1 LEKVG
6 TVFSNHWNFMP
17 MDERDEMI
25 DQPIRDLLGNGNQ
38 PLLSYEFFP
47 PKDDQ
52 GMETLRGIV
61 ERLQP
66 TRPDFVTV
74 TYGAGGSTR
83 ERSFKVCSMLAEMGL
98 TPVMPHLTCVGSSRD
113 DLRALAD
120 EIYERGHRNIMTLR
134 GDPPK
139 GDTTFT
145 PAPDGLSYAVDLVR
159 LLKDQHPDF
168 CCGVAAYP
176 EKHPEAASPESDLD
190 NLKAKF
196 DAGGDFGT
204 TQLFFDNAVYYRFLE
219 KATAA
224 GVTKPILPGLLPALS
239 LKQVERM
246 CAMCQASLPPALA
259 ERLASAGGDADAAE
273 QVGIDW
279 AIEQIRDLLDHGVP
293 GVHLYILNRS
303 RAALS
308 KPLLELFGRS

>member
-1 LEKVG
+1 
-6 TVFSNHWNFMP
+6 MP
-17 MDERDEMI
+17 DPAIDTLFARTER
-25 DQPIRDLLGNGNQ
+25 

-47 PKDDQ
+47 PKDAA
-52 GMETLRGIV
+52 GLEALRATC

-83 ERSFKVCSMLAEMGL
+83 ERTFQVCAMLSELGFA
-98 TPVMPHLTCVGSSRD
+98 PVMPHLTCVGSSRV
-113 DLRALAD
+113 DLYALAD
-120 EIYERGHRNIMTLR
+120 RIYAAGHRNIMTLR

-159 LLKDQHPDF
+159 LLKERHPDF

-176 EKHPEAASPESDLD
+176 EKHPEAATAESDLH
-190 NLKAKF
+190 NLKNKL
-196 DAGGDFGT
+196 DAGGAFGT
-204 TQLFFDNAVYYRFLE
+204 TQLFFDNAVYYRFVEQARALGI
-219 KATAA
+219 TR
-224 GVTKPILPGLLPALS
+224 PILPGLLPALS

-246 CAMCQASLPPALA
+246 CTMCGTALPAALA
-259 ERLASAGGDADAAE
+259 DRLRAAGDDAEAAE

-279 AIEQIRDLLDHGVP
+279 AIEQMRDLLAHGVP
-293 GVHLYILNRS
+293 GIHLYILNRS

-308 KPLLELFGRS
+308 PNLLALFGRHL